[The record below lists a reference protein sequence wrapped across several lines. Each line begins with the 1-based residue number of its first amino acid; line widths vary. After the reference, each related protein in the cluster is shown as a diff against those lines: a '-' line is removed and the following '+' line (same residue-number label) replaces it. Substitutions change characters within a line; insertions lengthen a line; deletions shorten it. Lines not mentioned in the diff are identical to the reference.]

1 MPSNKSF
8 GFYSCPVSILKSA
21 SSFISNIIAEIFN
34 TSVEI
39 GKYPTKLK
47 MAKVIPIYK
56 SDDETDPNNY
66 RSISLLSCFNR
77 IFEKLVYKRMKCFI
91 DKTNILYPSQ
101 YGFRPGHSTEHAILD
116 IVNAIQSNMDKGS
129 FSRGVFI
136 DLKKAFDTVDHNILF
151 KKLDFYGFRG
161 MTQDWF
167 ESYLRE
173 RTQVTIVGQNTS
185 NKMNI
190 TCGVPQGSV
199 LGPLL
204 FLLYVNDICSSSKTL
219 KFYLFSDDTN
229 ILLSNKNLKSLENTM
244 NIELNKVYQWLIS
257 NKLTLNLKKS
267 NFVIFRPYQKR
278 LPFIP
283 KICIKDP
290 VRNTSVYVEC
300 KEYVKYLGVLIDY
313 KLSWKNYIGS
323 VALQISKTIGLLSK
337 LRHFVP
343 THTLINIY
351 NSLIAP

>member
-1 MPSNKSF
+1 
-8 GFYSCPVSILKSA
+8 
-21 SSFISNIIAEIFN
+21 
-34 TSVEI
+34 
-39 GKYPTKLK
+39 
-47 MAKVIPIYK
+47 
-56 SDDETDPNNY
+56 
-66 RSISLLSCFNR
+66 
-77 IFEKLVYKRMKCFI
+77 MKCFI

-101 YGFRPGHSTEHAILD
+101 YGFRHGHSTEHAILD
-116 IVNAIQSNMDKGS
+116 IVNAIQSNMGKGS
-129 FSRGVFI
+129 FSCGVFI
-136 DLKKAFDTVDHNILF
+136 DLKKAFDTVDHNILL

-161 MTQDWF
+161 MIQDWF

-185 NKMNI
+185 KKMNI
-190 TCGVPQGSV
+190 RNIIV

-219 KFYLFSDDTN
+219 KFYLFADDTD

-267 NFVIFRPYQKR
+267 NFVFFRPYQKR

-290 VRNTSVYVEC
+290 VRNTSIYLEC

-313 KLSWKNYIGS
+313 KLSWKNHIGS
-323 VALQISKTIGLLSK
+323 VALKISKTIGLLSK

-351 NSLIAP
+351 NSLIAPYLRYGLVAWGQTSKNELHKLLILQKCALRFIFFAKRRDYAIPLFLKAKILPIHCLHYKLLAETMNDISNDLVPSNLK

>member
-1 MPSNKSF
+1 MQPITSHETQSEILSMPSNESF

-21 SSFISNIIAEIFN
+21 SSFISNIIAETFN

-66 RSISLLSCFNR
+66 RPISLLSCFNR

-101 YGFRPGHSTEHAILD
+101 YGFRHGHSTEHAILD

-129 FSRGVFI
+129 FSCGVFI
-136 DLKKAFDTVDHNILF
+136 DLKKAFDTVDHNILL

-161 MTQDWF
+161 MIQDWF

-173 RTQVTIVGQNTS
+173 RTQVTKVGQNTS

-190 TCGVPQGSV
+190 TCGVPQRSV

-204 FLLYVNDICSSSKTL
+204 FLLYDNDICSSSKNL
-219 KFYLFSDDTN
+219 KFYLFADDTN

-257 NKLTLNLKKS
+257 NKLTLNFKKKI
-267 NFVIFRPYQKR
+267 FVIFRPYQKR
-278 LPFIP
+278 LPFLP

-290 VRNTSVYVEC
+290 ARNTSVYLER

-313 KLSWKNYIGS
+313 KLSWKNHIGS
-323 VALQISKTIGLLSK
+323 VALKSAK
-337 LRHFVP
+337 P
-343 THTLINIY
+343 
-351 NSLIAP
+351 